1 MGGFEGMDV
10 ETIDVRQ
17 NQAASQTILDMEIL
31 DGADGLV
38 LMVDYAASRYND
50 ESMDF
55 FKNGFVRVAQALAA
69 QTSQEDVTVGE
80 IMKKVQD
87 KSGFLKLIISKFR
100 RKK

>member
-1 MGGFEGMDV
+1 
-10 ETIDVRQ
+10 
-17 NQAASQTILDMEIL
+17 
-31 DGADGLV
+31 
-38 LMVDYAASRYND
+38 
-50 ESMDF
+50 MDF